1 MCSLKICDV
10 VVACKTYA
18 DATIYNQNHHRL
30 KSFLLWFATD
40 TNYTQFWSR
49 SWVIP
54 HRNVS
59 SFAYIVPKIEEIVEI
74 FEYILHFQI
83 IFLTAVATSDTKSIS
98 VNAANVVWSLLA
110 NGNQSNC
117 TEMKVNRQRSNHII
131 TEEIT
136 HNYSNRLN
144 RICFRLRECKG
155 MRKKRRHTQLIEH
168 TYELTGKPSTIPI
181 MIYASVKIIRSGS
194 EIIAQALCTYR
205 TLRAVLY
212 VQHVSLL

>member
-1 MCSLKICDV
+1 MCLLIICDV

-18 DATIYNQNHHRL
+18 DAMIYNQNHHRL
-30 KSFLLWFATD
+30 KNILWFATH
-40 TNYTQFWSR
+40 TNGTQFWSR

-54 HRNVS
+54 HRNVP
-59 SFAYIVPKIEEIVEI
+59 SFAYIVPNMEEIVEI

-83 IFLTAVATSDTKSIS
+83 ISLTAVATSDTKSTS
-98 VNAANVVWSLLA
+98 VNAANVVWCLLA
-110 NGNQSNC
+110 NSNQSNY

-155 MRKKRRHTQLIEH
+155 MRKKKTHAVDWAYTWIDGEAIDNPNYDICFREDYTVWEWNH
-168 TYELTGKPSTIPI
+168 STSTVYLP
-181 MIYASVKIIRSGS
+181 YFACCVV
-194 EIIAQALCTYR
+194 R
-205 TLRAVLY
+205 TTC
-212 VQHVSLL
+212 VSTLV